1 MFIINNNNKKGVIN
15 MNIKKIGLT
24 ALAASLVSVS
34 AANAGSMSIS
44 GAASVGIGGYS
55 GEQYDAGSSFTMGN
69 QFTVSGGGELD
80 NGLNVSLSYQ
90 LDNKAG
96 EAGPFDDHSITI
108 SSDEIGTIKF
118 SGHGGS
124 SATSAMDATAAGDIW
139 DGFDG
144 ALGGVTGLGIGAS
157 GGTENSIYYTA
168 PSLMDGLTINASY
181 NPQGTGAESEIGYGV
196 SYTGVE
202 GLTLKYAIMDE
213 NSGTTGTSGDQT
225 AWHIGYALGP
235 VTLEAT
241 NNDWDL
247 GTATLDKE
255 TSSYEISYTVS
266 DELSI
271 AYGTESID
279 DGNTATDAEYS
290 ALVVT
295 YTAGGMTITG
305 KMEEADNIAGGT
317 ASNQDFEYWFLGA
330 AFAF

>member
-1 MFIINNNNKKGVIN
+1 MN
-15 MNIKKIGLT
+15 MKKIGLT

-55 GEQYDAGSSFTMGN
+55 AETHNRGTSFTMGN

-90 LDNKAG
+90 LDNAAG
-96 EAGPFDDHSITI
+96 VSGPFDDHSITI

-144 ALGGVTGLGIGAS
+144 AANNIVGVTGVAIGAS
-157 GGTENSIYYTA
+157 GGANNSIFYTA
-168 PSLMDGLTINASY
+168 PSLMDGLTLTASY
-181 NPQGTGAESEIGYGV
+181 NPQGTAAESETGFGV
-196 SYTGVE
+196 AYTGVE
-202 GLTLKYAIMDE
+202 GLTLKYATMDE
-213 NSGTTGTSGDQT
+213 NTGTAATSGDQT
-225 AWHIGYALGP
+225 AWRASYVLGS
-235 VTLEAT
+235 VTLTAT
-241 NNDWDL
+241 NNDYDM
-247 GTATLDKE
+247 GTATNDKE
-255 TSSYEISYTVS
+255 TSSYNISYTLT

-271 AYGTESID
+271 QYGTESID
-279 DGNTATDAEYS
+279 VGSSTTDAEYS
-290 ALVVT
+290 AIVAS
-295 YTAGGMTITG
+295 YTAGGMTITA
-305 KMEEADNIAGGT
+305 KMEDAENIANGT
-317 ASNQDFEYWFLGA
+317 ASSEDVEYWFLGA

>member
-1 MFIINNNNKKGVIN
+1 MN
-15 MNIKKIGLT
+15 MKKIGLT

-34 AANAGSMSIS
+34 AANAGSMTIS

-55 GEQYDAGSSFTMGN
+55 SDTHNAGTSFTMGN

-90 LDNKAG
+90 LDNAAG
-96 EAGPFDDHSITI
+96 VSGPFDDHSITI

-144 ALGGVTGLGIGAS
+144 AVATGVTGMGIGAS
-157 GGTENSIYYTA
+157 GGSNNSIYYTA
-168 PSLMDGLTINASY
+168 PSLMDGLTLNASY
-181 NPQGTGAESEIGYGV
+181 NPQTGNGAESEMGYGV
-196 SYTGVE
+196 TYTGVE
-202 GLTLKYAIMDE
+202 GLTLKYATMDE
-213 NSGTTGTSGDQT
+213 NTGTTSSSGDQT
-225 AWHIGYALGP
+225 AWHVGYALGP
-235 VTLEAT
+235 ITLEVTSNDYDISAAT
-241 NNDWDL
+241 S
-247 GTATLDKE
+247 DKE

-266 DELSI
+266 DELSV
-271 AYGTESID
+271 AYGTEEID

-295 YTAGGMTITG
+295 YTAGGMTLTG
-305 KMEEADNIAGGT
+305 KMESAENVDGSTNANADV
-317 ASNQDFEYWFLGA
+317 DYWFLGA

>member
-1 MFIINNNNKKGVIN
+1 MN
-15 MNIKKIGLT
+15 MKKIGLT

-55 GEQYDAGSSFTMGN
+55 AETHNAGTSFTMGN

-90 LDNKAG
+90 LDNAAG
-96 EAGPFDDHSITI
+96 VSGPFDDHSITI

-144 ALGGVTGLGIGAS
+144 SVATGVTGATIGAS
-157 GGTENSIYYTA
+157 GGENNSIYYTA

-181 NPQGTGAESEIGYGV
+181 NPQKGNGVESETGYGAT
-196 SYTGVE
+196 YTGVE
-202 GLTLKYAIMDE
+202 GLTLKYATADE
-213 NSGTTGTSGDQT
+213 NTGVTATSGDQT
-225 AWHIGYALGP
+225 AWHLGYAIGP
-235 VTLEAT
+235 VTLEVTNSDYDMSAAT
-241 NNDWDL
+241 N
-247 GTATLDKE
+247 DKE

-266 DELSI
+266 DELSV
-271 AYGTESID
+271 AYGTEEID
-279 DGNTATDAEYS
+279 LGSSSTDAEYS

-295 YTAGGMTITG
+295 YTAGGMTLTG
-305 KMEEADNIAGGT
+305 KMETAENVDGSTNTNADV
-317 ASNQDFEYWFLGA
+317 DYWFLGA

>member
-1 MFIINNNNKKGVIN
+1 MNNF
-15 MNIKKIGLT
+15 KKIGLT
-24 ALAASLVSVS
+24 ALASSLVTLGATAGEMSVS
-34 AANAGSMSIS
+34 GGINTTLKFGKGGGNTGRTIGS
-44 GAASVGIGGYS
+44 
-55 GEQYDAGSSFTMGN
+55 DKD
-69 QFTVSGGGELD
+69 FTVSGGGELD

-90 LDNKAG
+90 LDNAAG
-96 EAGPFDDHSITI
+96 VSGPFDDHSITI

-144 ALGGVTGLGIGAS
+144 ALGGVTGLAIGAS
-157 GGTENSIYYTA
+157 GGTDNSIYYTA
-168 PSLMDGLTINASY
+168 PSLMDGLTLNASY
-181 NPQGTGAESEIGYGV
+181 NPQGATPESETGYGV
-196 SYTGVE
+196 TYTGVE
-202 GLTLKYAIMDE
+202 GLTLKYGIMDE
-213 NSGTTGTSGDQT
+213 NTGVTGTSGDQT
-225 AWHIGYALGP
+225 AWHIGYAIGP
-235 VTLEAT
+235 VTLEVT
-241 NNDWDL
+241 NNDYDMSA
-247 GTATLDKE
+247 ATNDKE

-266 DELSI
+266 DELSV

-279 DGNTATDAEYS
+279 DGNTSTDAEFS

>member
-1 MFIINNNNKKGVIN
+1 

-55 GEQYDAGSSFTMGN
+55 GEQHNAGTSFTMGN

-90 LDNKAG
+90 LDNAAG
-96 EAGPFDDHSITI
+96 VSGPFDDHSITI

-144 ALGGVTGLGIGAS
+144 SIGGVTGLGIGAS
-157 GGTENSIYYTA
+157 GGSDNSVYYTA
-168 PSLMDGLTINASY
+168 PSLMDGLTLNASY
-181 NPQGTGAESEIGYGV
+181 NPQTGNGAESEMGYGV
-196 SYTGVE
+196 TYTGVE
-202 GLTLKYAIMDE
+202 GLTLKYATMDE
-213 NSGTTGTSGDQT
+213 NTGTTSTSGDQT
-225 AWHIGYALGP
+225 AWHIGYAYGP
-235 VTLEAT
+235 VTLEVT
-241 NNDWDL
+241 NNDYDVSA
-247 GTATLDKE
+247 ATSDKE

-266 DELSI
+266 DELSLS
-271 AYGTESID
+271 YGVEEID
-279 DGNTATDAEYS
+279 EGSAVNPEYS
-290 ALVVT
+290 AFVASYTSGGVT
-295 YTAGGMTITG
+295 LTA
-305 KMEEADNIAGGT
+305 KMGDAENIDGTTAAAADQ
-317 ASNQDFEYWFLGA
+317 SYWFLGA

>member
-1 MFIINNNNKKGVIN
+1 MN
-15 MNIKKIGLT
+15 MKKIGLT

-55 GEQYDAGSSFTMGN
+55 SDTHNAGTSFTMGN

-96 EAGPFDDHSITI
+96 VTGPFDDHSITI

-144 ALGGVTGLGIGAS
+144 SVATGVTGVTIGAS
-157 GGTENSIYYTA
+157 GGTENSIFYTA
-168 PSLMDGLTINASY
+168 PSLMDGLALTASY
-181 NPQGTGAESEIGYGV
+181 NPQGAQAESETGFGV
-196 SYTGVE
+196 AYTGVE
-202 GLTLKYAIMDE
+202 GLTLKYATMDE
-213 NSGTTGTSGDQT
+213 NTGTAATSGDQT
-225 AWHIGYALGP
+225 AWRASYVVGP
-235 VTLEAT
+235 VTLTAT
-241 NNDWDL
+241 NNDYDM
-247 GTATLDKE
+247 GTATNDKE
-255 TSSYEISYTVS
+255 TSSYNISYTLT
-266 DELSI
+266 DEISI
-271 AYGTESID
+271 QYGTESID
-279 DGNTATDAEYS
+279 VGSSSTDAEYS
-290 ALVVT
+290 ALVAS
-295 YTAGGMTITG
+295 YTAGGMTITA
-305 KMEEADNIAGGT
+305 KMEGADNVDNST
-317 ASNQDFEYWFLGA
+317 NSNADVEYWFLGA

>member
-1 MFIINNNNKKGVIN
+1 

-34 AANAGSMSIS
+34 AANAGSMTIS

-55 GEQYDAGSSFTMGN
+55 GEKHNAGSSFTMGN

-80 NGLNVSLSYQ
+80 NGMNVSLSYQ

-96 EAGPFDDHSITI
+96 VTGPFDDHSITI

-144 ALGGVTGLGIGAS
+144 SIGGVTGFTIGAS
-157 GGTENSIYYTA
+157 GGTNNSVYYTA
-168 PSLMDGLTINASY
+168 PSLMDGLTLNASY
-181 NPQGTGAESEIGYGV
+181 NPQGSQAESETGYGV
-196 SYTGVE
+196 TYTGVE
-202 GLTLKYAIMDE
+202 GLTLKYATMDE
-213 NSGTTGTSGDQT
+213 NTGTTGTSGDQT

-235 VTLEAT
+235 VTLEVT
-241 NNDWDL
+241 NNDYDM
-247 GTATLDKE
+247 GTATNDKE
-255 TSSYEISYTVS
+255 TSSYELSYTVS

-271 AYGTESID
+271 AYGTEEID
-279 DGNTATDAEYS
+279 EGNTSTDAEYS
-290 ALVVT
+290 ASVDVLPSSISSVP
-295 YTAGGMTITG
+295 
-305 KMEEADNIAGGT
+305 
-317 ASNQDFEYWFLGA
+317 
-330 AFAF
+330 

>member
-1 MFIINNNNKKGVIN
+1 

-55 GEQYDAGSSFTMGN
+55 SDTHNAGTSFTMGN

-96 EAGPFDDHSITI
+96 VTGPFDDHSITI

-144 ALGGVTGLGIGAS
+144 AVATGVTGVTIGAS
-157 GGTENSIYYTA
+157 GGTENSIFYTA
-168 PSLMDGLTINASY
+168 PSLMDGLALTASY
-181 NPQGTGAESEIGYGV
+181 NPQGAQAESETGFGV
-196 SYTGVE
+196 AYTGVE
-202 GLTLKYAIMDE
+202 GLTLKYATMDE
-213 NSGTTGTSGDQT
+213 NTGTAATSGDQT
-225 AWHIGYALGP
+225 AWRASYVIGP
-235 VTLEAT
+235 VTLTAT
-241 NNDWDL
+241 NNDYDM
-247 GTATLDKE
+247 GTATNDKE
-255 TSSYEISYTVS
+255 TSSYNISYTLT
-266 DELSI
+266 DEISI
-271 AYGTESID
+271 QYGTESID
-279 DGNTATDAEYS
+279 VGSSSTDAEYS
-290 ALVVT
+290 ALVAS
-295 YTAGGMTITG
+295 YTAGGMTITA
-305 KMEEADNIAGGT
+305 KMEGADNVDNST
-317 ASNQDFEYWFLGA
+317 NSNADVEYWFLGA

>member
-1 MFIINNNNKKGVIN
+1 M
-15 MNIKKIGLT
+15 KKIGLT

-55 GEQYDAGSSFTMGN
+55 SDTHNAGTSFTMGN

-96 EAGPFDDHSITI
+96 VTGPFDDHSITI

-144 ALGGVTGLGIGAS
+144 AVATGVTGVTIGAS
-157 GGTENSIYYTA
+157 GGTENSIFYTA
-168 PSLMDGLTINASY
+168 PSLMDGLAITASY
-181 NPQGTGAESEIGYGV
+181 NPQGAQAESETGYGV
-196 SYTGVE
+196 AYTGIE
-202 GLTLKYAIMDE
+202 GLTLKYATMDE
-213 NSGTTGTSGDQT
+213 NTGTAGTSGDQT
-225 AWHIGYALGP
+225 AWRASYVLGS
-235 VTLEAT
+235 VTLTAT
-241 NNDWDL
+241 NNDYDM
-247 GTATLDKE
+247 GTATNDKE
-255 TSSYEISYTVS
+255 TSSYNVSYSLT

-271 AYGTESID
+271 QYGTEEID
-279 DGNTATDAEYS
+279 VGSSSTDAEYS
-290 ALVVT
+290 AIVAS
-295 YTAGGMTITG
+295 YTAGGMTITA
-305 KMEEADNIAGGT
+305 KMEEAENVANGT
-317 ASNQDFEYWFLGA
+317 ASSEDVEYWFLGA